1 MNVNYVG
8 VSASISSSPEHE
20 HENFELILNLKGS
33 GIMTIENTDY
43 QFAPG
48 TVFLCPPNK
57 KHIKQSDSGFKD
69 IYLRFDEPSLASESV
84 ITFNDSEN
92 KTIKALIYQALLYFN
107 KKDSG
112 YQEILNSI
120 ATLILN
126 IITYEQNGKKNS
138 LLVESI
144 KNKIIENYY
153 NPELNLDKIY
163 QHISYNPDYIR
174 RCFKKEM
181 KMTPVQYLSK
191 VRINNAIKLMEQAVL
206 SNNKISISDIA
217 LLCGFNDAL
226 YFSKIFKK
234 HTGLSPTEYIKTPK
248 H

>member
-1 MNVNYVG
+1 MNVYYIG
-8 VSASISSSPEHE
+8 VSSSLSSSPEHE
-20 HENFELILNLKGS
+20 HESYELILNLKGN

-43 QFAPG
+43 QFSSG
-48 TVFLCPPNK
+48 TVFLCPPK
-57 KHIKQSDSGFKD
+57 CRHIKQSDSDFKD
-69 IYLRFDEPSLASESV
+69 IYLRFDEPSLSHGTVITYDDSES
-84 ITFNDSEN
+84 

-120 ATLILN
+120 AALILN